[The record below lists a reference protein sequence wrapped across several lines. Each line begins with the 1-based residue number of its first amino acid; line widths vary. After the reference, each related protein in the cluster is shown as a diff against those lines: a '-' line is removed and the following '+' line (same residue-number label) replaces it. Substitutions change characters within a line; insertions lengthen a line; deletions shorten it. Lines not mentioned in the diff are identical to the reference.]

1 MATASADSVPAD
13 AVDKEEAVDAEVTD
27 ELAEPAEPE
36 TLEGRAAVI
45 QEKLDA
51 TYRQI
56 VFLDQQIRD
65 LKRLYRRAEQNNKYA
80 FRYNI
85 RMKMS
90 IASGIKMMFYHY
102 ANTKV
107 TELERITAQM
117 ERSTAS
123 DTSDGV

>member
-1 MATASADSVPAD
+1 MAAPHADCSESSGVVPM
-13 AVDKEEAVDAEVTD
+13 
-27 ELAEPAEPE
+27 EPPLGEQD
-36 TLEGRAAVI
+36 TLEMRAAGI

-65 LKRLYRRAEQNNKYA
+65 LKRLYKRAEKNNKYA

-90 IASGIKMMFYHY
+90 IASGIKMMYYHY
-102 ANTKV
+102 ANVKV
-107 TELERITAQM
+107 AELERVTTQM
-117 ERSTAS
+117 EEARSTAS
-123 DTSDGV
+123 DYSEGDRVYD

>member
-1 MATASADSVPAD
+1 MAANADKLAVRNDAD
-13 AVDKEEAVDAEVTD
+13 F
-27 ELAEPAEPE
+27 
-36 TLEGRAAVI
+36 LEGRAVTL
-45 QEKLDA
+45 QEKLDV

-65 LKRLYRRAEQNNKYA
+65 LKRLYKRAERNNKYA

-90 IASGIKMMFYHY
+90 IASGIKMMYFHY

-107 TELERITAQM
+107 TELGQLTSQM
-117 ERSTAS
+117 EEARSSAS
-123 DTSDGV
+123 DTSDGDRV

>member
-1 MATASADSVPAD
+1 MATASASVDVAI
-13 AVDKEEAVDAEVTD
+13 DKETMEVETPG
-27 ELAEPAEPE
+27 ETAEPE

-45 QEKLDA
+45 QEKLDT

-102 ANTKV
+102 ANTKA